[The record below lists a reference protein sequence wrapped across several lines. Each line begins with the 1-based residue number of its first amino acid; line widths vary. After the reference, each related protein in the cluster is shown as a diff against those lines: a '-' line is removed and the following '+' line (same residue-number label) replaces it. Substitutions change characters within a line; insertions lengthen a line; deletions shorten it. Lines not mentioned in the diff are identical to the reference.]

1 MSTICKLNPKVREA
15 RSMRAAM
22 VKHASAAHAELL
34 RRYGVG
40 SEHEY
45 RGYIVANLL
54 ERVAKSPY
62 RTGARKDAIF
72 RVVARALADRAQL
85 A

>member
-22 VKHASAAHAELL
+22 VKHAAEAHAELH

-54 ERVAKSPY
+54 ERVKKSPY

-72 RVVARALADRAQL
+72 RVVARALVDRAKL
-85 A
+85 G

>member
-22 VKHASAAHAELL
+22 VKHARQAHAELQK
-34 RRYGVG
+34 RYGLG

-45 RGYIVANLL
+45 RGFIVADLL
-54 ERVAKSPY
+54 ERVKRSPY

-72 RVVARALADRAQL
+72 RVVARSLVERAKL
-85 A
+85 G